1 MAKIGLLYES
11 KKFIFR
17 NVYFYILSF
26 SILFLEYLLTVY
38 LHVPYRI
45 LLITIY
51 DHSFLPGCKRE
62 RDGSE
67 Y

>member
-26 SILFLEYLLTVY
+26 SILFLEYLLIVY
-38 LHVPYRI
+38 LYVP
-45 LLITIY
+45 
-51 DHSFLPGCKRE
+51 
-62 RDGSE
+62 
-67 Y
+67 